1 MQVSVP
7 AAQTEQPAPAS
18 RPRLSTCPVCHGRA
32 FEQRFSARGIPI
44 ESCRTCGLFVQ
55 NPQPSDEELA
65 AIYGSDYFLAAWK
78 KERIPPQFDTVKR
91 ATAALQ
97 LEEIS
102 AYLRRRGHT
111 PHGLRLLELG
121 CGHGNM
127 LMEARQ
133 RGFDVQGLEYSSDA
147 AQRANDKLGAD
158 LVDVGTIS
166 EIPIPER
173 SFDICLL
180 VDVIEHIRDPEF
192 VLKHIW
198 RILKEGGVLFIATPS
213 VDSWS
218 ARALGRHWMEY
229 KPEHLFYFDRNTIRP
244 LIENVGFADI
254 VISTGTK
261 VLTPSYIIEH
271 FEKFPVPLITS
282 SLRVLRALTPQAML
296 SRPLKLTAS
305 GINVLATKPNSA
317 LRSV

>member
-7 AAQTEQPAPAS
+7 AAQTQQPDPVS
-18 RPRLSTCPVCHGRA
+18 RPRLSACPLCHGRA
-32 FEQRFSARGIPI
+32 FERRFSVKAIPI
-44 ESCRTCGLFVQ
+44 ERCRVCGLIVQ

-65 AIYGSDYFLAAWK
+65 AIYGSNYFLATWK
-78 KERIPPQFDTVKR
+78 KERIPSQFDTVKR

-102 AYLRRRGHT
+102 TYLRRQGHT

-133 RGFDVQGLEYSSDA
+133 RGFEVQGLEYSSDA

-158 LVDVGTIS
+158 LVRVGTVS
-166 EIPIPER
+166 EAPIPER

-180 VDVIEHIRDPEF
+180 VDVIEHVRDPEA

-198 RILKEGGVLFIATPS
+198 RILKDGGVLFIATPS

-218 ARALGRHWMEY
+218 ARVLGRHWMEY
-229 KPEHLFYFDRNTIRP
+229 KPEHLFYFGRDTIKS
-244 LIENVGFADI
+244 LIENAGFADI
-254 VISTGTK
+254 VISTGKK
-261 VLTPSYIIEH
+261 VLTPDYIIEH
-271 FEKFPVPLITS
+271 FEKFPVPVVTS
-282 SLRVLRALTPQAML
+282 SLRLLRALTPQAVL
-296 SRPLKLTAS
+296 RRPLKLTAS
-305 GINVLATKPNSA
+305 GVNVFATKPNSA
-317 LRSV
+317 LP